1 MNEISSKKNE
11 IKFIKSNLPL
21 IESPVIVVSSWPRT
35 KEKARSSRKV
45 LLHKKTYV
53 GKWRNDH
60 EQKKPMKSYVPL
72 DSLLCVRGCIK
83 SRSKDIANLLF
94 LYIFIRNFDSFSLF
108 FLFNISICLH
118 RMRCGLI
125 IEIFHSYPTMN
136 VEDIFSRR
144 YISSIRENENV
155 VVVFFCSACTWW

>member
-1 MNEISSKKNE
+1 
-11 IKFIKSNLPL
+11 
-21 IESPVIVVSSWPRT
+21 
-35 KEKARSSRKV
+35 
-45 LLHKKTYV
+45 
-53 GKWRNDH
+53 
-60 EQKKPMKSYVPL
+60 MKSYVPL

-155 VVVFFCSACTWW
+155 VVVFFLFCMYVMIRYFTMMANSCERTREEKCDFHIDQKNKRRETSSRKLCSTTDNFIWFNNRRFLIGMLDYCFD